1 MLEESDFEG
10 HTVLMH
16 AAIAGSAPVFRV
28 VYQSMASALANG
40 EQEVGGRV
48 TLVPA
53 KIILHRRK
61 AIFGDVFHVFM
72 CGTNKIGSRTHI

>member
-53 KIILHRRK
+53 KK
-61 AIFGDVFHVFM
+61 
-72 CGTNKIGSRTHI
+72 